1 MQVNDAHYIDA
12 VTPMYNVI
20 EYSDNYSKTSEN
32 LRQFYRDVLTVN
44 DDSAITDFNVDNVNI
59 RSFNLKVK
67 LAGKTGNDDTKK
79 SWNNG
84 TIKISK

>member
-1 MQVNDAHYIDA
+1 MQVDDADDIDA
-12 VTPMYNVI
+12 VTLMYNVI

-44 DDSAITDFNVDNVNI
+44 DDSAITDFNVDNVII

-67 LAGKTGNDDTKK
+67 LAGKIGNDDTKK
-79 SWNNG
+79 S
-84 TIKISK
+84 

>member
-1 MQVNDAHYIDA
+1 MQVDDADDIDA
-12 VTPMYNVI
+12 VTLMYNVI

-44 DDSAITDFNVDNVNI
+44 DDSAITDFNVDNFII

-79 SWNNG
+79 S
-84 TIKISK
+84 

>member
-1 MQVNDAHYIDA
+1 MQVDDDDDIDA
-12 VTPMYNVI
+12 VTLMYNVI

-44 DDSAITDFNVDNVNI
+44 DDSAITDFNVDNVII

-79 SWNNG
+79 S
-84 TIKISK
+84 

>member
-1 MQVNDAHYIDA
+1 MQVNDAHDIDA

-67 LAGKTGNDDTKK
+67 LADKTGNDDTKK

>member
-1 MQVNDAHYIDA
+1 MQVDDADDIDA
-12 VTPMYNVI
+12 VTLMYNVI

-44 DDSAITDFNVDNVNI
+44 DDSAITDFNVDNFII